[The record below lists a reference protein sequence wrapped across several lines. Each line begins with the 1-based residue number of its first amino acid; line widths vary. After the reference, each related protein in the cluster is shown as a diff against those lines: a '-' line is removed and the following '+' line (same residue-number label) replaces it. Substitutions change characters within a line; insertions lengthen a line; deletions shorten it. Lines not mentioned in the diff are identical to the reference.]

1 MNIEFKVSS
10 VATAYVHMGGGG
22 GYVLL
27 ESKNSPVSSQSK
39 AKTTTTKTFSS
50 IIPYVG
56 IKKVPFVS
64 LD

>member
-1 MNIEFKVSS
+1 MNIKFKVSS

-22 GYVLL
+22 YVLL
-27 ESKNSPVSSQSK
+27 ESKNSPVSSESK
-39 AKTTTTKTFSS
+39 AKTTTIKTFSS